1 MTTRCLSLLDV
12 KSTASHACHGV
23 APFHAPP
30 STPSPLNGLK
40 LVQTMDSAHAPPPR
54 KRPGRHARSRRSRRA
69 VCLVIVLALLL
80 IASFCAYYLHLSR
93 DDASYITSL
102 LSGHGSTTTID
113 DASVTLPTSGTND
126 TIQATLQD
134 FQDNPLGPPYKDVFG
149 ALGERTRI
157 VKDWLLAAE
166 ASTNDEEKAHLS
178 NAVEQAVLALFP
190 FMRGP
195 VKTTTPLADLRASF
209 DAGSAGIVIATG
221 DRTVR
226 FCAHVIATLRSELR
240 TSLPIQIVYAGDA
253 DLSPTNRDLL
263 SQFVEF
269 GPALEFL
276 DIETVFDVS
285 TLAFN
290 APASGGGW
298 ALKAFAALG
307 SRFERVLLLDADV
320 VFLQQPEALLTHPAF
335 TRTGALFF
343 HDRLLWQHN
352 STARH
357 AWWRAQITHP
367 SATLNRSLAWT
378 EDYAEEQDSGVVVL
392 DKSRA
397 GVVMGLL
404 HTCWQNVYDVRME
417 ATYKLT
423 YGDKETWWMG
433 LELAGVD
440 YEFEKHYA
448 AMVGW
453 EETADENGRRKVC
466 SFVIA
471 HVDAEDRLLWYNG
484 GLLKNKAQ
492 IFMTQEFEVPL
503 NWMIDAEWEKEVGSL
518 DMSCMVGGEVQNL
531 TVGEVEILT
540 RFIDKAKKVDL
551 QLLAAIPR
559 IDTGEE
565 GGGEG

>member
-1 MTTRCLSLLDV
+1 
-12 KSTASHACHGV
+12 
-23 APFHAPP
+23 
-30 STPSPLNGLK
+30 
-40 LVQTMDSAHAPPPR
+40 MDSAHAPPR
-54 KRPGRHARSRRSRRA
+54 KRHGRHARIIRARRA
-69 VCLVIVLALLL
+69 VCLVVVLALLL
-80 IASFCAYYLHLSR
+80 LASFYAYYLHLSR
-93 DDASYITSL
+93 GGDESHITSL
-102 LSGHGSTTTID
+102 LSGHTSAIE
-113 DASVTLPTSGTND
+113 DAAALPAGGTNA
-126 TIQATLQD
+126 TIQNTLQHFHD
-134 FQDNPLGPPYKDVFG
+134 HPLGPPFKDVFG
-149 ALGERTRI
+149 ALGERTRV
-157 VKDWLLAAE
+157 VKDWLLTAETSTDAAE
-166 ASTNDEEKAHLS
+166 TAVLTQ
-178 NAVEQAVLALFP
+178 AVEQAVMTLFP
-190 FMRGP
+190 FMRRAA
-195 VKTTTPLADLRASF
+195 TTTPLADLRGTF
-209 DAGSAGIVIATG
+209 DVGSAGIVIATG

-240 TSLPIQIVYAGDA
+240 SRLPIQIVYAGDA
-253 DLSPTNRDLL
+253 DLSATNRDLL

-276 DIETVFDVS
+276 DIETIFDAS

-307 SRFERVLLLDADV
+307 SRFEKVLLLDADV
-320 VFLQQPEALLTHPAF
+320 VFLQQPEVLLTHPAF
-335 TRTGALFF
+335 VHTGALFF

-357 AWWRAQITHP
+357 AWWREQITHP

-417 ATYKLT
+417 VTYKLT

-433 LELAGVD
+433 LELAGVE

-453 EETADENGRRKVC
+453 EETDEEGRRKVC

-471 HVDAEDRLLWYNG
+471 HVDADDKLLWYNG

-518 DMSCMVGGEVQNL
+518 DMSCMVGGQVQNL
-531 TVGEVEILT
+531 TAAEVEILS
-540 RFIDKAKKVDL
+540 RFIDKAKQIDL

-559 IDTGEE
+559 VDTEDGRGSE
-565 GGGEG
+565 G